1 MSTLARLREII
12 ESGAPRLP
20 APRSAVPVRELGYE
34 PVGPDGLP
42 LEGPA
47 GLPPLEGA
55 HWCETPHG
63 PIVAID
69 REYGPGFRHGAAVVG
84 EMAGWNREALAV
96 LDRRLDLPDGPGGS
110 GPGAASASPVF
121 VDLETTGL
129 SGGAGTVA
137 FLVGCGRFEDGA
149 FRTRQF
155 FLQGFGAER
164 ALLHAVGEFLEGA
177 PLIVT
182 YNGRTFDLPVLETRW
197 LFHRLPP
204 ALAGVPHLDMLPPA
218 RRLWRSVGEG
228 ADEGC
233 RLVALEARLH
243 GVSRAGDVPA
253 FEIPRRYFAYVRHG
267 DASGLPAVLEHNRLD
282 LLSLAALLARGQRLV
297 LEGAAAAADAAEC
310 LAVGRLLDER
320 GLAGRAEACFRR
332 VAADRFAPH
341 PAREQ
346 ALVSLARLLRRQRRF
361 GEAAEAWRAIVRGA
375 IGRSPAVR
383 EAIEALAIH
392 HEHRDRNLQA
402 ARALALE
409 ALAAERDARRRDAVA
424 WRLARLDRKL
434 ARSAAASH
442 PRLLDSP

>member
-1 MSTLARLREII
+1 MSTLARLREIL
-12 ESGAPRLP
+12 EGSRGRPTV
-20 APRSAVPVRELGYE
+20 PRSAVPVRELTYE

-42 LEGPA
+42 IEEPA

-55 HWCETPHG
+55 RWQETPHG
-63 PIVAID
+63 PIVVVD
-69 REYGPGFRHGAAVVG
+69 REYESGYRHGAAVVR
-84 EMAGWNREALAV
+84 ELAGWDRVALAV
-96 LDRRLDLPDGPGGS
+96 LDPRLGVPACGGDALVS
-110 GPGAASASPVF
+110 SSPVF

-155 FLQGFGAER
+155 FLQSFGAER
-164 ALLHAVGEFLEGA
+164 ALLHALGAFFEGV

-218 RRLWRSVGEG
+218 RRLWRGAAG
-228 ADEGC
+228 TADEGC
-233 RLVALEARLH
+233 RLAALEARLY

-253 FEIPRRYFAYVRHG
+253 FEIPHRYFAYVRRG

-282 LLSLAALLARGQRLV
+282 LLSLAALLARGQRLAC
-297 LEGAAAAADAAEC
+297 EGAEAAADAAEC
-310 LAVGRLLDER
+310 LAAGRLLDER
-320 GLAGRAEACFRR
+320 GQAGRAEACFRR

-341 PAREQ
+341 AVREQ

-361 GEAAEAWRAIVRGA
+361 GEAAEAWRAIVSGS

-392 HEHRDRNLQA
+392 HEHRDRDLQT
-402 ARALALE
+402 ARALALQ
-409 ALAAERDARRRDAVA
+409 AFAAERDARRRDAVA

-434 ARSAAASH
+434 ARSATTAH
-442 PRLLDSP
+442 PRLLDAP